1 MRLGSVRSGAS
12 DDQSNACRRP
22 CCLFLRERGAGTR
35 RDLRSRWGRR
45 RKGLRRDGRFRSV
58 RGSPSAGAA
67 AGGAALLHQPG
78 FGGPPRHRFGY
89 GFVPLTGFGGGL
101 DYGAPDYV
109 KPYDQ
114 PAEAEPETTGA
125 ILTPGSAPSGFRPV
139 MVYRPGCQT
148 QTVTVPWEDGD
159 DRSINIVRC

>member
-1 MRLGSVRSGAS
+1 MCAGGLVVFFCVSVVLAPGETFGRGGGAAAEGDS
-12 DDQSNACRRP
+12 
-22 CCLFLRERGAGTR
+22 
-35 RDLRSRWGRR
+35 
-45 RKGLRRDGRFRSV
+45 RDGRFRSV
-58 RGSPSAGAA
+58 RASIRRRSGRRRSCIRTSPASGASPASAA
-67 AGGAALLHQPG
+67 
-78 FGGPPRHRFGY
+78 RCFGY

-148 QTVTVPWEDGD
+148 QTVTVPGKDGD

>member
-1 MRLGSVRSGAS
+1 MRAGGLVVFFCVSVVLAPDKTFG
-12 DDQSNACRRP
+12 
-22 CCLFLRERGAGTR
+22 RGGGGGGRGFAG
-35 RDLRSRWGRR
+35 
-45 RKGLRRDGRFRSV
+45 RSV
-58 RGSPSAGAA
+58 PIGSGFHPPAQRPQ
-67 AGGAALLHQPG
+67 LHLHQPG